1 MAVTEASA
9 PIVMLHAPVPLQLP
23 VHPANVDPEL
33 GAALSVTA
41 VPLANVA
48 PQVDPQLIPAGVL
61 VTLPVPVPAPLTD
74 N

>member
-9 PIVMLHAPVPLQLP
+9 PI
-23 VHPANVDPEL
+23 DPDL

-48 PQVDPQLIPAGVL
+48 PQVDPQLMPAGVL